1 MDLEILDRL
10 EDKVDACVGTVR
22 DLRAENDELRR
33 ETASLES
40 KVADL
45 LRDTEQGRTARGEA
59 ELDAAIMDGPT
70 MRAGAVAGVKTVR
83 HPITLAR
90 RVMETTPHV
99 LLIGDG
105 AEAFATE
112 AGVERVSNE
121 WFVTPRR
128 RVRSSLQR
136 WKRRS
141 W

>member
-59 ELDAAIMDGPT
+59 ESLRKRCGELEQKLERIRSRVEAIIGKI
-70 MRAGAVAGVKTVR
+70 KT
-83 HPITLAR
+83 L
-90 RVMETTPHV
+90 E
-99 LLIGDG
+99 G
-105 AEAFATE
+105 
-112 AGVERVSNE
+112 
-121 WFVTPRR
+121 
-128 RVRSSLQR
+128 
-136 WKRRS
+136 
-141 W
+141 